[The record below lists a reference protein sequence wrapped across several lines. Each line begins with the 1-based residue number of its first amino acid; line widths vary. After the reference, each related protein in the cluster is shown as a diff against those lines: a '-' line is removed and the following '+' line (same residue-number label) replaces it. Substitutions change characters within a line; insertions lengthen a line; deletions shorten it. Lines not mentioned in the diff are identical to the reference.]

1 MNLGHY
7 LNVLLIG
14 VHPVHQNILLS
25 NSPGSIQIKL
35 SQGNFIHIL
44 DNAE

>member
-35 SQGNFIHIL
+35 SQGNLIHIL